1 MALQDPPPKD
11 IFDAALATFVGVCE
25 AVPMLG
31 ALGIKAAGSAL
42 NGIEG
47 ATGALVQA
55 TNTPAGYSTE
65 SASHDFAALIQG
77 CGSLNLGLK
86 NPQAET
92 GCDINPERTG
102 QLSAAAFFG
111 AGCQSG
117 QSGYGMSA

>member
-1 MALQDPPPKD
+1 MA
-11 IFDAALATFVGVCE
+11 FDTLLGVCE

-42 NGIEG
+42 NGIES
-47 ATGALVQA
+47 ATGALAQA
-55 TNTPAGYSTE
+55 TDAPARPSTE
-65 SASHDFAALIQG
+65 LASPNYAEMIKG